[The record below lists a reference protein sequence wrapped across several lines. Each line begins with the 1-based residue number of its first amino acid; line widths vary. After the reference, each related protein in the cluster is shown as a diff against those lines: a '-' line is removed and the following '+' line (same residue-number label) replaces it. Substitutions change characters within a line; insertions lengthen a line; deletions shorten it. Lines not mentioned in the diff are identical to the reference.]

1 MEGGLDLEQFGF
13 ALEATHKKQGRRERV
28 QSFGKSQDKMPS
40 KQEKVKSLGCK
51 GEGGGGK
58 RGGGG
63 QGQRYAGGGGARPR
77 KASSSHQSPCF
88 PLKAQR
94 ERERERESG
103 DTRELRHEKSP
114 IAETMAIVDD
124 LKSHFL

>member
-1 MEGGLDLEQFGF
+1 VAGGLDLEKFGF
-13 ALEATHKKQGRRERV
+13 ALEATHKKQGRRKRV

-58 RGGGG
+58 TGGGS
-63 QGQRYAGGGGARPR
+63 RSAGGGGARPR

-94 ERERERESG
+94 ERERERARG